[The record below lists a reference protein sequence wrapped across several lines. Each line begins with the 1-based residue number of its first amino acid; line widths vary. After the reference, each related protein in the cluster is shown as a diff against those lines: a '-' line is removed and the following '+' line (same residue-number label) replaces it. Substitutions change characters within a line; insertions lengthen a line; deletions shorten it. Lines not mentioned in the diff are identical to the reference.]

1 MPFLVSHLISDPHN
15 VNSNMARKA
24 PKLAVIRRLF
34 ALSGNECTFPDC
46 SKRLIDEDDEF
57 MGEVCHIEAAE
68 PLGQRYNKLQNDEQ
82 RRSFENLI
90 LFCFEHH
97 KKTDNIVKFPVEKLK
112 EMKAAHER
120 SFEARPYELPKLA
133 EERIH
138 EKLELLYELAVE
150 TRDSVLEIQ
159 ENVRTLVA
167 IHFESTN
174 ATGKLSG
181 MTAEKIVADESKLYD
196 KKLDFLRRLRKDR
209 KAQTALEELKLMEA
223 ENWDDFDQEL
233 RYKVVVNIAVALL
246 SLGRTDEAGQYL
258 VKLEHVEF
266 RNVDVL
272 GFLALGYAITNN
284 KAAFDGLAQDQRE
297 QLQGDSN
304 FWLAY
309 LNLHKA
315 ILSPEQIE
323 EIIPESVRNTP
334 EILFAIG
341 EALVDAGNE
350 NKGFSKFDQALEAL
364 GEDISQ
370 RWNLQGVIAT
380 RKLLVVAPLE
390 KIAFR
395 AFVSSDKA
403 EIQKLVDLLTE
414 SWEYI
419 VGTEMAKPAW
429 HILLNRGVAYR
440 ALDNSTAAEQDF
452 EQAWQ
457 LANNFPSYKNLVL
470 QYIDSGEL
478 EKGQKL
484 IELKNVEN
492 LKDFSRLDYS
502 MLAVRLGLA
511 TGDKDSVSLTLM
523 DQLGKSTGDDRRWI
537 LDLVIT
543 GLFEQG
549 AFEEAYPF
557 IQSLIVEFAEN
568 PHGYL
573 AMATYL
579 RRVQKDEEA
588 NGFLEKTY
596 QIMDEKQKPE
606 WMWYLLSEE
615 YYQIRNYDKAVE
627 CLAHVY
633 KAGTDNDVARRFALA
648 IFYKGDYAYAETV
661 CHEIIGVSNNSV
673 LAHEILFRIYENSGR
688 NDDASNIIWQY
699 LKIGKETALDHFRF
713 LGIKFFHSL
722 NDLDN
727 VKKLISNVNDP
738 YRFRLSHIFAIAQMH
753 LIYGQASKGLD
764 IAYEARIRNFESAK
778 AHDLYV
784 HLLMSGFG
792 ESIEVMYPEKVDDN
806 TSVEVTDQ
814 VSKSI
819 TYLITEDER
828 LIGSNILRR
837 ENALSRLLMGKKIG
851 DVISIPNSV
860 GLGSSLTVQKI
871 TSRHNHAFNES
882 LFLLE
887 TKFSG
892 HSRITFFHSKSG
904 EGAKD
909 LLALLKDRGTQRRK
923 ALESLFATYRA
934 DPLTVGML
942 ADYLR
947 SDTIDTWLELISDH
961 STGLVAHD
969 VDRSEDSSWALTDNR
984 PIVIETTVLITMF
997 AVFGSADILKNLGR
1011 ELHVTRAT
1019 LDEIVAHRNKIEV
1032 LTQGREKEEAGTESA
1047 SQNKSPKDW
1056 CDLIVNWCK
1065 ENAVLQ
1071 TPKKTISADNHTAD
1085 LEDLIG
1091 TAPYHAL
1098 ELAQQIGGALLSD
1111 DARLNSLAQGEYN
1124 MKAFSTYQLMV
1135 HLLNVGAVSA
1145 DQFNGLSKSL
1155 IRHNYVYIPISH
1167 QLLWELFEDTT
1178 FELKPPFVHAVRG
1191 LRKIDAQVAATII
1204 VSFARDLYLHEFP
1217 FGTRDNTLQLIM
1229 REIKKRDDYRLL
1241 RKVILRIVDD
1251 MFRLL
1256 PIQRENFRSLI
1267 LSI

>member
-1 MPFLVSHLISDPHN
+1 
-15 VNSNMARKA
+15 MARKA

-34 ALSGNECTFPDC
+34 ALSGNTCAFPDC
-46 SKRLIDEDDEF
+46 SARLIDEDDEF

-68 PLGQRYNKLQNDEQ
+68 PLGQRHNESQDDEQ

-90 LFCFEHH
+90 LFCFRHH
-97 KKTDNIVKFPVEKLK
+97 KKTDDFQKYTVEVLK
-112 EMKAAHER
+112 EMKATHEQRFKAH
-120 SFEARPYELPKLA
+120 PYELPRLA
-133 EERIH
+133 EEKILERIH
-138 EKLELLYELAVE
+138 EKLEFIYDLAVE
-150 TRDSVLEIQ
+150 TRDSVNEMKEELRSLSITVGGQ
-159 ENVRTLVA
+159 SGFSNTTGRISAVGAEN
-167 IHFESTN
+167 
-174 ATGKLSG
+174 
-181 MTAEKIVADESKLYD
+181 MVADESKLYD
-196 KKLDFLRRLRKDR
+196 KQLDFLRRLRKDR

-223 ENWDDFDQEL
+223 KNWEEFDQEL

-258 VKLEHVEF
+258 VKLEQIEF
-266 RNVDVL
+266 RNTDVY
-272 GFLALGYAITNN
+272 GFLALGYAISNN
-284 KAAFDGLAQDQRE
+284 KAAFDGLAKDQGE
-297 QLQGDSN
+297 QLQEDSN

-309 LNLHKA
+309 LNLYKA
-315 ILSPEQIE
+315 ILSPEQLD
-323 EIIPESVRNTP
+323 EIIPESLRNTP

-341 EALVDAGNE
+341 EALLDAGDE

-370 RWNLQGVIAT
+370 RWNLQCVIAT
-380 RKLLVVAPLE
+380 RKLLVIAPLE

-395 AFVSSDKA
+395 AFTSSDKE

-419 VGTEMAKPAW
+419 VGTEMAKSAW

-440 ALDNSTAAEQDF
+440 ALDNPIAAELDF

-470 QYIDSGEL
+470 QYIDSAQL

-502 MLAVRLGLA
+502 MLAVRLVLA
-511 TGDKDSVSLTLM
+511 TGDKESVSLTLR

-557 IQSLIVEFAEN
+557 IQSLIGEFAES

-579 RRVQKDEEA
+579 RRIQKDEEA

-596 QIMDEKQKPE
+596 QMMAEKQKPE

-633 KAGTDNDVARRFALA
+633 KPGTDNDVARRFALA
-648 IFYKGDYAYAETV
+648 IFYKGDYAFAETV

-673 LAHEILFRIYENSGR
+673 LAHEILFRIYENLGR
-688 NDDASNIIWQY
+688 NDDASNIIWRY
-699 LKIGKETALDHFRF
+699 LEVGKETALDHFRF

-727 VKKLISNVNDP
+727 VRKLISNVNDP
-738 YRFRLSHIFAIAQMH
+738 YRFRLSQIFAIAQMH
-753 LIYGQASKGLD
+753 LMYGQASKGLD
-764 IAYEARIRNFESAK
+764 IAYEARIRHLESAK
-778 AHDLYV
+778 THDLYV
-784 HLLMSGFG
+784 HLLMSGLG
-792 ESIEVMYPEKVDDN
+792 ESKEEMYPEVVGNN

-814 VSKSI
+814 ASKSI

-828 LIGSNILRR
+828 LTGSNILRR
-837 ENALSRLLMGKKIG
+837 ENALSRFLIGKKIG

-871 TSRHNHAFNES
+871 ASRHNHAFNES

-909 LLALLKDRGTQRRK
+909 LLALLKDHGTQRRK

-947 SDTIDTWLELISDH
+947 SDTIDIWLELISDH

-969 VDRSEDSSWALTDNR
+969 VDRSEDSSWALTNNR

-997 AVFGSADILKNLGR
+997 AVFGSADILKNLGI

-1019 LDEIVAHRNKIEV
+1019 LDEIIAHRHKIEV
-1032 LTQGREKEEAGTESA
+1032 LTQRTEKEEAGTEFT

-1056 CDLIVNWCK
+1056 CDLIVGWCK
-1065 ENAVLQ
+1065 DNAVLQ
-1071 TPKKTISADNHTAD
+1071 TPKKTISADNHTDD

-1098 ELAQQIGGALLSD
+1098 ELSQQIGGSLLSD
-1111 DARLNSLAQGEYN
+1111 DARLTSLAQGEYN
-1124 MKAFSTYQLMV
+1124 IKAFSTYQLMV
-1135 HLLNVGAVSA
+1135 HLLNVGAISA
-1145 DQFNGLSKSL
+1145 NQFNDLSKSL
-1155 IRHNYVYIPISH
+1155 IRNNYIYIPIGYE
-1167 QLLWELFEDTT
+1167 LLWELFEETT
-1178 FELKPPFVHAVRG
+1178 FELKPPFIHAVRG
-1191 LRKIDAQVAATII
+1191 LRKIDVQVAATTI
-1204 VSFARDLYLHEFP
+1204 VSFARELYLCEFP
-1217 FGTRDNTLQLIM
+1217 SITRDNTLQLIL
-1229 REIKKRDDYRLL
+1229 REVKRRNDYRSL
-1241 RKVILRIVDD
+1241 RKAIIQVVDN

-1256 PIQRENFRSLI
+1256 PNQKENFKALI